1 MTTNLNN
8 CNVEMQSLTFVHTT
22 LCQLY
27 SVVVHPPNTYRC
39 QIVSPRARNPRFANP
54 ARCVRVFVRPC
65 NENLVY

>member
-27 SVVVHPPNTYRC
+27 SVVVHPPKTYRC
-39 QIVSPRARNPRFANP
+39 QIVSPCGVKSEGLKGPTCF
-54 ARCVRVFVRPC
+54 
-65 NENLVY
+65 L